1 MRVEK
6 STTNE
11 VSDVLRLLGEK
22 KWEREW
28 DRYGIH
34 SGGVVSLEGV
44 DFKEAVR
51 LAHNDNIV
59 DNRRPVM
66 SR

>member
-22 KWEREW
+22 KWESEW
-28 DRYGIH
+28 DRSGIH
-34 SGGVVSLEGV
+34 SGGVVSSEGV